1 MSIWDSVGTTYVE
14 AATTA
19 LPLHRVIVF
28 GIGFIGSL
36 AIKNQTHLSILE
48 TVASLPLNDLTSFSI
63 GPFREAIFA
72 DVLVGIFLAASGWF
86 VSRVLLRIIFGLA
99 ARSTNLWKRVTES
112 ELPIGRS
119 QSLAERLQL
128 VELIDSSL
136 IETRAHL
143 RSLSAGSELL
153 CALVVGCLLASH
165 WGNVLDVLGGVVSLA
180 TALIVNAASVR
191 IFLADYF
198 GPSLLKAQLQ
208 GKKASS
214 LNAHV

>member
-19 LPLHRVIVF
+19 LPLHRAIVF
-28 GIGFIGSL
+28 AIGFIGSL

-48 TVASLPLNDLTSFSI
+48 TVASFPLNDLTSFST
-63 GPFREAIFA
+63 GPLREAIFA
-72 DVLVGIFLAASGWF
+72 DVLAGVFLTISGWL
-86 VSRVLLRIIFGLA
+86 VSRVLLRAIFSLA
-99 ARSTNLWKRVTES
+99 ARSTDLWKRVTES
-112 ELPIGRS
+112 ESAIGPS
-119 QSLAERLQL
+119 NSLAERLQL

-136 IETRAHL
+136 VETRAHL
-143 RSLSAGSELL
+143 RSLSGGSELL

-165 WGNVLDVLGGVVSLA
+165 WGNVLDIFGGVLSLA
-180 TALIVNAASVR
+180 TAIIVNAASVR

-198 GPSLLKAQLQ
+198 GPALLKAQLQ